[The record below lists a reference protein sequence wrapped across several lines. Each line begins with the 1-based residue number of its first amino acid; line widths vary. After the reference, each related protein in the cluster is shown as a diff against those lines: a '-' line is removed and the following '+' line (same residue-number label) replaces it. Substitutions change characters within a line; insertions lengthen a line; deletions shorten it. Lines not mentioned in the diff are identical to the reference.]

1 MLNKINSFFNPERF
15 QGWSQQ
21 KKYFEGWYYKII
33 NKEESKAYA
42 FIPGIAMDEKGEKH
56 SFIQVLNG
64 KNKIAEY
71 LSFPWESFTSNKDKF
86 EISIDNNIFSEK
98 SIHLELE
105 KVVGTLEFD
114 GNVPW
119 PKPFYSP
126 GIMGPYAFVP
136 FMECYHGIVSMNH
149 RISGSLYINGEE
161 IDFTDGRGYIE
172 KDWGRSFPSAY
183 TWMQTNHFSTPGI
196 SFKASVAKIPWIRN
210 AFVGFIAG
218 LWWNNK
224 LYRFTTYNGTSLR
237 KCLIDKD
244 HVDILLSN
252 RTYELSILA
261 HRDHATALASPLQ
274 GMMDG
279 RIEES
284 MTSLVEVTLRNIKTK
299 SVIFQD
305 TGRNAGLEVAGK
317 IDEIIKQSDY

>member
-1 MLNKINSFFNPERF
+1 MLKKINSFFNPERF
-15 QGWSQQ
+15 QGWDQQ

-33 NKEESKAYA
+33 NKEETKAYA
-42 FIPGIAMDEKGEKH
+42 FIPGIAMDEKGNKH

-64 KNKIAEY
+64 INKTAEY
-71 LSFPWESFTSNKDKF
+71 LSFPWESFSPRKDKF
-86 EISIDNNIFSEK
+86 EISIANNIFSEK
-98 SIHLELE
+98 SICLELE

-126 GIMGPYAFVP
+126 GIMGPFAFVP
-136 FMECYHGIVSMNH
+136 FMECYHGIVSMDH
-149 RISGSLYINGEE
+149 KIRGSLNINGEE

-183 TWMQTNHFSTPGI
+183 TWMQTNHFSNPGT

-224 LYRFTTYNGTSLR
+224 LYRFTTYNNTSLY
-237 KCLIDKD
+237 KCLIDKN
-244 HVDILLSN
+244 HVEILLTN
-252 RTYELSILA
+252 RNYKLSILA
-261 HRDHATALASPLQ
+261 HRDHATVLASPLQ
-274 GMMDG
+274 GMMGG

-284 MTSLVEVTLRNIKTK
+284 MTSSVDVILTDIKTN

-305 TGRNAGLEVAGK
+305 TGRNAGLEVAGN
-317 IDEIIKQSDY
+317 IDEIIKPLEG